1 MFKSFHKSLDGQ
13 GICNGNVYVRAG
25 HTNCQS
31 EVSLGGDY
39 SSSLL
44 GRPLASLLWA
54 PAEATIN
61 WSYTDVLVG
70 QGLGPVNSSYP
81 RDCFARLKAAITRG
95 LLLALDMLQTLR
107 VIWGELRLSR
117 GN

>member
-1 MFKSFHKSLDGQ
+1 MLKSFHKSLDGQ

-25 HTNCQS
+25 HTNCRS

-44 GRPLASLLWA
+44 VHPLASLSWA

-61 WSYTDVLVG
+61 QSYTDVLVG
-70 QGLGPVNSSYP
+70 QGLGPVNSLYH
-81 RDCFARLKAAITRG
+81 RDCFVRLEAAVPRG
-95 LLLALDMLQTLR
+95 LLPALDMVQTLR